1 MEDGMFVQILE
12 RPIELVNFLD
22 NVLPPNVKKK
32 SMSFC
37 YKSGDQ
43 SFGTEAQWRPEDL
56 VPSGSISDVTAT
68 VAVASQNMGES
79 GVNEHKQA
87 GEFK

>member
-1 MEDGMFVQILE
+1 MEGGMLVQILE
-12 RPIELVNFLD
+12 RPIELVNLLD
-22 NVLPPNVKKK
+22 NTLPPDVKKK

-56 VPSGSISDVTAT
+56 VPSESISDVTAT
-68 VAVASQNMGES
+68 VAVEGQSMGNS
-79 GVNEHKQA
+79 GVNDA